1 MKDQASI
8 QTAMGNPKLIFD
20 SIATGARSSEE
31 ILRYLDKFGIEW
43 FVTEGGDLMIKSWTV
58 AAQDFVTPEQA
69 ANIRSNRATTEYSDD
84 LDWLSQ
90 NLEVV
95 RRQFSNKWIAICENR
110 IVGSSTSIPELM
122 AQVGQFDKPLITFI
136 PAEPTTWVSTY
147 VC

>member
-1 MKDQASI
+1 MNNQASL
-8 QTAMGNPKLIFD
+8 QTAMANPEAIYD
-20 SIATGARSSEE
+20 SITTGAKSSEE
-31 ILRYLDKFGIEW
+31 ILRSLDKFGIEW

-69 ANIRSNRATTEYSDD
+69 ANIRSNRPSTECSDD

-90 NLEVV
+90 NLEGV
-95 RRQFSNKWIAICENR
+95 REQFSNKWIAICEKR
-110 IVGSSTSIPELM
+110 IVGSSTGIPELM